1 MVAKGNEKVRIFVTP
16 ESLKATDDL
25 RLGFLEASNPRKFNA
40 MLQLAT
46 LNAARTMVKPVK
58 AKAPVRTGRLRGA
71 VAARKGKRDRPSSV
85 VGVKAG
91 KSRGDM
97 QGAWYRWFVVS
108 GTSGTRNTKRQ
119 GRVNIQ
125 RVPARDFVKQAVTE
139 PSVQA
144 RAIEVLNNTIQAFLD
159 GTIKYRGRRGRR

>member
-1 MVAKGNEKVRIFVTP
+1 VVAKGNEKVRIFVTP

-25 RLGFLEASNPRKFNA
+25 RLGFLESSNPRKFKA

-46 LNAARTMVKPVK
+46 LNAARTMVKPIK

-71 VAARKGKRDRPSSV
+71 IAARKGMNDRPSSV

-97 QGAWYRWFVVS
+97 KGAWYRWFVVS
-108 GTSGTRNTKRQ
+108 GTSGTRTTKAR
-119 GRVNIQ
+119 GKVAVKRI
-125 RVPARDFVKQAVTE
+125 AGRDFVKDAVTE

-144 RAIEVLNNTIQAFLD
+144 RAIEVLNNTVMAFLD
-159 GTIKYRGRRGRR
+159 GKIKFRGRRG

>member
-1 MVAKGNEKVRIFVTP
+1 MAAKGNEKVKLFITP
-16 ESLKATDDL
+16 QSLKGFDDL
-25 RLGFLEASNPRKFNA
+25 RLGFLESSNPKKFRA

-71 VAARKGKRDRPSSV
+71 VAARKAKFDRPAAV

-119 GRVNIQ
+119 GRVSV
-125 RVPARDFVKQAVTE
+125 RAVPARDFVKLAVTD

-144 RAIEVLNNTIQAFLD
+144 KAMETVNKTVMAFLD
-159 GTIKYRGRRGRR
+159 GVIKYRKGRG